1 MEYSKGKLRRGK
13 VYFTNCFHFASTLL
27 SVVSFALWYY
37 QCVMYQVE
45 TEHEKEFSV
54 LVYFRCTSYV
64 GKTGR
69 RQDIS
74 LGRGCW
80 TKGVVAHEIG
90 KSSFCKESN
99 LFHSLNINILTYLK
113 LLTNICSVAI
123 RIRDHLFQSTNV
135 VTHTFILQSKN
146 NEQIFPEK
154 IEMF

>member
-1 MEYSKGKLRRGK
+1 MRKNLA
-13 VYFTNCFHFASTLL
+13 FL
-27 SVVSFALWYY
+27 SI
-37 QCVMYQVE
+37 
-45 TEHEKEFSV
+45 
-54 LVYFRCTSYV
+54 FRCASHV
-64 GKTGR
+64 GRTGR
-69 RQDIS
+69 RQDIN